1 MTNFETTIKA
11 YLDGVA
17 EKDEAFRAK
26 YEAKLKADDKSI
38 TNCCNY
44 ICGWARD
51 QKREGYTDEEIYG
64 QALHYYDEADVK
76 VTGSQ
81 GACKVVVNH
90 AVALTEAEKKKAK
103 AKAMESYEREQKA
116 KLEASRQ
123 KKAVKAATQ
132 PTQMD
137 DLFAG
142 ML

>member
-1 MTNFETTIKA
+1 MTEFEKTIKA

-17 EKDEAFRAK
+17 KEDEAFRAK

-44 ICGWARD
+44 ICGWVKH
-51 QKREGYTDEEIYG
+51 QKRQGYTDEEIYG

-81 GACKVVVNH
+81 GSCTVVVNH
-90 AVALTEAEKKKAK
+90 AIELSDSEKRKARK
-103 AKAMESYEREQKA
+103 AAVEQYAKEQKA

-123 KKAVKAATQ
+123 KKAVKAAAQ
-132 PTQMD
+132 PAQMD

>member
-1 MTNFETTIKA
+1 MTNFEKTIKT

-17 EKDEAFRAK
+17 KEDEAFRAK

-51 QKREGYTDEEIYG
+51 QKRQGYTDEEIYG
-64 QALHYYDEADVK
+64 QALHYYDEVDVK
-76 VTGSQ
+76 VNGSQ
-81 GACKVVVNH
+81 NHCKVVVNH
-90 AVALTEAEKKKAK
+90 AVELTEAEKKKAK
-103 AKAMESYEREQKA
+103 AAAMKSYEQEQKA

-123 KKAVKAATQ
+123 KKAVKAAAQ
-132 PTQMD
+132 PALMD

>member
-1 MTNFETTIKA
+1 MTNFEKTIKA

-90 AVALTEAEKKKAK
+90 AVALTEAEKKKAR

-132 PTQMD
+132 PAQMD

>member
-1 MTNFETTIKA
+1 MTNFEKTIKA

-17 EKDEAFRAK
+17 KEDEAFRAK

-51 QKREGYTDEEIYG
+51 QKRQGYTDEEIYG

-81 GACKVVVNH
+81 AGCTVVVNH
-90 AVALTEAEKKKAK
+90 AVELTDSEKKEAK
-103 AKAMESYEREQKA
+103 AAAMKSYEQEQKA
-116 KLEASRQ
+116 KQKASRQ
-123 KKAVKAATQ
+123 KKAVKAAAQ
-132 PTQMD
+132 PAFMD

>member
-1 MTNFETTIKA
+1 MTEFEKTIKA
-11 YLDGVA
+11 YLEGVA
-17 EKDEAFRAK
+17 KKDEAFRAK

-51 QKREGYTDEEIYG
+51 QKRQGYTDEEIYG

-76 VTGSQ
+76 VKGSQ
-81 GACKVVVNH
+81 GSCTVVVNH
-90 AVALTEAEKKKAK
+90 AVALTDAEKKKAK
-103 AKAMESYEREQKA
+103 AAATKSYEKEYKA
-116 KLEASRQ
+116 KLEASRL

-132 PTQMD
+132 PALKD

>member
-1 MTNFETTIKA
+1 MTEFEKTIKA

-17 EKDEAFRAK
+17 KEDEAFRAK
-26 YEAKLKADDKSI
+26 YVAKLKADDKSI
-38 TNCCNY
+38 TSCCNY

-51 QKREGYTDEEIYG
+51 QKRQGYTDEEIYG

-81 GACKVVVNH
+81 NRCKVVVNH
-90 AVALTEAEKKKAK
+90 AVALTDAEKKKAK
-103 AKAMESYEREQKA
+103 AAAIKSYEKDYKA

-132 PTQMD
+132 PTLMD

>member
-1 MTNFETTIKA
+1 MTNFEKTIKA

-44 ICGWARD
+44 ICGWAMD

-76 VTGSQ
+76 VKGSQ
-81 GACKVVVNH
+81 ATCKVVVNH
-90 AVALTEAEKKKAK
+90 AVALTESEIKKAK

-132 PTQMD
+132 PAQMD

>member
-1 MTNFETTIKA
+1 MTNFEQTIKS

-17 EKDEAFRAK
+17 KEDEAFRAK

-51 QKREGYTDEEIYG
+51 QKRQGYTDEEIYG
-64 QALHYYDEADVK
+64 QALHYYDEANVK
-76 VTGSQ
+76 VKGSQ
-81 GACKVVVNH
+81 NTCNVVVNH
-90 AVALTEAEKKKAK
+90 AVALTEAEKKQAK
-103 AKAMESYEREQKA
+103 AKALESYEREQKA

-123 KKAVKAATQ
+123 KKAVKAAAQ
-132 PTQMD
+132 PALMD

>member
-1 MTNFETTIKA
+1 MTNFEKAIKA

-51 QKREGYTDEEIYG
+51 QKRQGYTDEEIYG

-90 AVALTEAEKKKAK
+90 AIELSDAEKKKAK

-123 KKAVKAATQ
+123 KKTVKAAAQ
-132 PTQMD
+132 PAQMD

>member
-1 MTNFETTIKA
+1 MTNFEKTIKA

-17 EKDEAFRAK
+17 NKDEAFRAK
-26 YEAKLKADDKSI
+26 YEAKQKADAKSI

-51 QKREGYTDEEIYG
+51 QKRQGYTDEEIYG

-81 GACKVVVNH
+81 GSCTVVVNH
-90 AVALTEAEKKKAK
+90 AVALTEAEKKQAK
-103 AKAMESYEREQKA
+103 AKALEEYQKEQKA
-116 KLEASRQ
+116 KLENRRT

-132 PTQMD
+132 PAQMD

>member
-1 MTNFETTIKA
+1 MTNFEKTIKA

-17 EKDEAFRAK
+17 KEDEAFRAK

-51 QKREGYTDEEIYG
+51 QKRQGYTDEEIYG

-76 VTGSQ
+76 VNGSQ
-81 GACKVVVNH
+81 NSCKVVVNH
-90 AVALTEAEKKKAK
+90 AVALTEAEKKQAK
-103 AKAMESYEREQKA
+103 AKAMEEYQREQKA

-123 KKAVKAATQ
+123 KKAVKAAAQ
-132 PTQMD
+132 PAQMD

>member
-1 MTNFETTIKA
+1 MTNFEKTIKA

-81 GACKVVVNH
+81 GACKVVMNH
-90 AVALTEAEKKKAK
+90 TVELTKAEKKKAK
-103 AKAMESYEREQKA
+103 AKALEEYQKEQKA

-132 PTQMD
+132 PAQMD

>member
-1 MTNFETTIKA
+1 MTNFEKTIKA

-17 EKDEAFRAK
+17 KEDEAFRAK

-51 QKREGYTDEEIYG
+51 QKRQGYTDEEIYG

-76 VTGSQ
+76 VNGSQ
-81 GACKVVVNH
+81 DSCKVVVNH
-90 AVALTEAEKKKAK
+90 AVALTEAEKKQAK
-103 AKAMESYEREQKA
+103 AKAMEEYQREQKA

-123 KKAVKAATQ
+123 KKAVKAAAQ
-132 PTQMD
+132 PAQMD

>member
-1 MTNFETTIKA
+1 MTEFEKTIKA

-17 EKDEAFRAK
+17 KEDEAFRAK
-26 YEAKLKADDKSI
+26 YEAMLKADDKSI

-51 QKREGYTDEEIYG
+51 QKRQGYTDEEIYG

-76 VTGSQ
+76 VKGSQ
-81 GACKVVVNH
+81 GSCKVVVNH
-90 AVALTEAEKKKAK
+90 AVALTDAEKKQAK
-103 AKAMESYEREQKA
+103 AAAMKSYEQEQKA

-123 KKAVKAATQ
+123 KKAVKAAAQ
-132 PTQMD
+132 PAQMD